1 MKILS
6 IDCGIRTL
14 SLCLLE
20 IQQIK
25 PDKAQE
31 IFAKL
36 SEIRKLIN
44 KHSFLKENQRLSAV
58 LDSVFKYTYA
68 KRFKIIIWKKI
79 DLNPAPKCNKC
90 SQSARYRKANIPFCF
105 KHKPTNATEVQ
116 LTQSALTRS
125 LVNVLDSIPELLT
138 SRTVLIENQPSKNN
152 KMKTVQTLLY
162 SYFTIRGIIDAKTI
176 KKVIYTSPKY
186 KLRGTTQEEK
196 QKINEL
202 FKTVS
207 KKAPYAQ
214 RKEVSV
220 KFTKYLL
227 SKSAPE
233 YLPFLD
239 QHADKADDLCDS
251 FPQGYS
257 YPYRF
262 L

>member
-1 MKILS
+1 MKVLS

-31 IFAKL
+31 IFSKL

-44 KHSFLKENQRLSAV
+44 KHSFLRSNQRLSDV
-58 LDSVFKYTYA
+58 LDAVFKYTYS

-79 DLNPAPKCNKC
+79 DLNPALPCHKCK
-90 SQSARYRKANIPFCF
+90 QPARYRKANIPFCS
-105 KHKPTNATEVQ
+105 KHKPTNAIEVQ
-116 LTQSALTRS
+116 LSQSALTRS
-125 LVNVLDSIPELLT
+125 LVNALDSIPELLT
-138 SRTVLIENQPSKNN
+138 ASTVLIENQPSKNN

-162 SYFTIRGIIDAKTI
+162 SYFTIRGIIDAQTI
-176 KKVIYTSPKY
+176 KKVIYVSPKY

-207 KKAPYAQ
+207 QKAPYTQ

-220 KFTKYLL
+220 KFTKYILA
-227 SKSAPE
+227 KSAPE

-251 FPQGYS
+251 FLQAIS